1 MFPAIIGG
9 IASIA
14 GALIGSKGQGD
25 TNVANAQEAQRNR
38 EFQERMRSTQYQTSV
53 EDMRKAGLNPA
64 LAYQQGG
71 AGTPTGATAV
81 HQNPAAQAQTAA
93 ASAVQTFQD
102 MRRTNAEIE
111 RTTAETDLTRTN
123 TQLTNQNLL
132 LRILD
137 KELGYK
143 TYGEALDR
151 IKAESR
157 ESVSTAAEAEAS
169 RRIRELAIP
178 EAEAIS
184 NFYRSNIGKLD
195 PYINS
200 AGNAAGILSKLVP
213 YGRAVRTAKGVT
225 GKLLS
230 RVNRDHTLRN

>member
-9 IASIA
+9 IASVMGSMI
-14 GALIGSKGQGD
+14 GAKGQAD
-25 TNVANAQEAQRNR
+25 TNTANAHEAERNR
-38 EFQERMRSTQYQTSV
+38 AFQERMRSSQWQTSV

-81 HQNPAAQAQTAA
+81 HQNPAAGAQTAA

-111 RTTAETDLTRTN
+111 RTTAETDRTRTE

-143 TYGEALDR
+143 TYGDALER
-151 IKAESR
+151 LKAESR
-157 ESVSTAAEAEAS
+157 QSVSSAAEAEAS
-169 RRIRELAIP
+169 TRIRQLAIP

-200 AGNAAGILSKLVP
+200 ASGAAGTLTKLIP
-213 YGRAVRTAKGVT
+213 FMRTARMGK
-225 GKLLS
+225 KLLP

>member
-38 EFQERMRSTQYQTSV
+38 EFQERMRSSQYQTAT

-81 HQNPAAQAQTAA
+81 HQNPAANATTAA
-93 ASAVQTFQD
+93 ADTVRNIQD

-111 RTTAETDLTRTN
+111 KTTAQTDLTRTE
-123 TQLTNQNLL
+123 TQISQQNLL
-132 LRILD
+132 LRVLD
-137 KELGYK
+137 KELGYRNFGNAMNK
-143 TYGEALDR
+143 
-151 IKAESR
+151 IKAEADHATSGAS
-157 ESVSTAAEAEAS
+157 EAAAS
-169 RRIRELAIP
+169 AKIRELAIP
-178 EAEAIS
+178 EAQAIAA
-184 NFYRSNIGKLD
+184 FYRSAMGKLD
-195 PYINS
+195 PFINS
-200 AGNAAGILSKLVP
+200 AGGAATTLTRLIPFIRGTRV
-213 YGRAVRTAKGVT
+213 AK
-225 GKLLS
+225 KLLPKV
-230 RVNRDHTLRN
+230 RRDHTLIQD